1 MSKRNLL
8 NLFLFVFTL
17 ALVAVVLIEP
27 GKKEATTPPTLTTL
41 NAADIHSIEIQRP
54 DMATGAPNQNIEFKK
69 TTQGWQ
75 LVKPFSVSANLFR
88 VESILKLLSAPSL
101 STNNLATLDT
111 SKFGLDQPLVTVTFN
126 DTKIEFGHNKSLKNH
141 RYVKVGS
148 TLHMIADTFF
158 YQVNAKAESYIDHKL
173 LPQNARI
180 TKLQLPTIKLEQTE
194 GKWVVTPK
202 AENLS
207 ADSITQL
214 INEWQLSQAY
224 DVNIKKPQSHSKEDI
239 TITLANN
246 QALRFRIVGSTENFV
261 LVNIDTGI
269 SYVLSK
275 DRQDK
280 LLKLNELNP

>member
-8 NLFLFVFTL
+8 NLFLLVFTL
-17 ALVAVVLIEP
+17 ALVAIVVVEP
-27 GKKEATTPPTLTTL
+27 GKKEATKPPTITTL
-41 NAADIHSIEIQRP
+41 NAADIESIKIQRAGFGETEQ
-54 DMATGAPNQNIEFKK
+54 DIQFKK

-75 LVKPFSVSANLFR
+75 LVKPYSVSANSFR

-101 STNNLATLDT
+101 STNNLATLDAG
-111 SKFGLDQPLVTVTFN
+111 KFGLDQPLATVTFN
-126 DTKIEFGHNKSLKNH
+126 DTRIEFGHNKSLKNH

-148 TLHMIADTFF
+148 TLYMIADTFF

-180 TKLQLPTIKLEQTE
+180 TKLQLPTLKLEQVD
-194 GKWVVTPK
+194 GKWVATPK
-202 AENLS
+202 AENFS

-224 DVNIKKPQSHSKEDI
+224 DVKIKKPQSPSKADI

-246 QALRFRIVGSTENFV
+246 KTQRFKIIGSTENFI

-269 SYVLSK
+269 RYILSK

-280 LLKLNELNP
+280 LLKLNEVNN